1 MPPKRRYQRPK
12 QNNPAVKKLEVE
24 SRIKEIMK
32 DSFREG
38 ITYATLV
45 YSVIMAMV
53 LLDKTS
59 LSDEEVKRVCDNIG
73 STADGIVKDYVS
85 VEDLIATL
93 KEEYGFT
100 PSEEKMIE
108 FYPSLVGYLP
118 NKDEEKK

>member
-59 LSDEEVKRVCDNIG
+59 LSDEEVKKVCDNIG

-85 VEDLIATL
+85 VEDLITTL